1 MLISLSGHL
10 WSMWQS
16 KCVVYFKLVMDLSCI
31 PLQWTNTVKQFQR
44 LMDKH
49 FLGVQKVTS
58 VFEKQ
63 TYGPILPWY
72 CKQPLLLKT
81 RQDQWQIQG
90 RGPPPLI
97 FRPNWGAEKI
107 LCETAPPYLRVL
119 MTSPPP
125 PYLKVWICHWGY
137 KLLLLIDC
145 YKQVTCGEW
154 VKQRRRP
161 LSSSLHS
168 LFTLFSSAKYFP
180 PPGGGM
186 GVGYSHLK
194 GVGMLVVS
202 LRVFW
207 AKGHYIK
214 LQSLGHTQTG
224 LL

>member
-1 MLISLSGHL
+1 MATLITLIGWLWIPLGTGRGCQMLISLSGHL

-97 FRPNWGAEKI
+97 FRPNWGGEKN
-107 LCETAPPYLRVL
+107 LCETAPSLSQGL
-119 MTSPPP
+119 DDQAPPP
-125 PYLKVWICHWGY
+125 
-137 KLLLLIDC
+137 LIWRS
-145 YKQVTCGEW
+145 G
-154 VKQRRRP
+154 
-161 LSSSLHS
+161 
-168 LFTLFSSAKYFP
+168 SATEDTSY
-180 PPGGGM
+180 
-186 GVGYSHLK
+186 YS
-194 GVGMLVVS
+194 
-202 LRVFW
+202 W
-207 AKGHYIK
+207 
-214 LQSLGHTQTG
+214 
-224 LL
+224 

>member
-1 MLISLSGHL
+1 MLISLSGHP

-16 KCVVYFKLVMDLSCI
+16 KYVVYLKLVMDLSCI
-31 PLQWTNTVKQFQR
+31 PLQWTNTAKQFQR

-72 CKQPLLLKT
+72 CKQLLLLKT

-97 FRPNWGAEKI
+97 FRPNWGLKKI
-107 LCETAPPYLRVL
+107 LCETTPPYVRVL
-119 MTSPPP
+119 MTRPP
-125 PYLKVWICHWGY
+125 PYLKVWIRHWGY

-154 VKQRRRP
+154 VKQRRP

-168 LFTLFSSAKYFP
+168 SFTLFRSAKYFP
-180 PPGGGM
+180 RGGG
-186 GVGYSHLK
+186 GEYFGGGGTPTWKGWGCLLSHL
-194 GVGMLVVS
+194 GC
-202 LRVFW
+202 F
-207 AKGHYIK
+207 
-214 LQSLGHTQTG
+214 LGKTP
-224 LL
+224 LY

>member
-31 PLQWTNTVKQFQR
+31 LLQWTNTVKQFQR

-90 RGPPPLI
+90 RGLGAHPPPLCLDQTEG
-97 FRPNWGAEKI
+97 PKKI
-107 LCETAPPYLRVL
+107 LCETAPSLSQGL
-119 MTSPPP
+119 DDQAPPP
-125 PYLKVWICHWGY
+125 LSEGLDLPLRIQATTLDR
-137 KLLLLIDC
+137 LLHTS
-145 YKQVTCGEW
+145 YMWWMSQTEEKASFQ
-154 VKQRRRP
+154 
-161 LSSSLHS
+161 
-168 LFTLFSSAKYFP
+168 FP
-180 PPGGGM
+180 
-186 GVGYSHLK
+186 S
-194 GVGMLVVS
+194 
-202 LRVFW
+202 
-207 AKGHYIK
+207 
-214 LQSLGHTQTG
+214 
-224 LL
+224 

>member
-31 PLQWTNTVKQFQR
+31 LLQWTNTVKQFQR

-90 RGPPPLI
+90 RGLGAHPPPLCLDQTEG
-97 FRPNWGAEKI
+97 PKKI
-107 LCETAPPYLRVL
+107 LCETAPSLSQGL
-119 MTSPPP
+119 DDQAPPP
-125 PYLKVWICHWGY
+125 PYLKVWIRHWGY

-145 YKQVTCGEW
+145 YIQVTCGEW

-168 LFTLFSSAKYFP
+168 LFTLFRSAKYFP
-180 PPGGGM
+180 RGEGGGIL
-186 GVGYSHLK
+186 GVG
-194 GVGMLVVS
+194 V
-202 LRVFW
+202 
-207 AKGHYIK
+207 
-214 LQSLGHTQTG
+214 
-224 LL
+224 LLHERGGDACCLT